1 MTGRHYRPLGRRS
14 VDDGLQIARRCS
26 MVTGSRRSV
35 CAAPRAE
42 QPWLRWWRGRG
53 AGGLGRGYLSMSPTT
68 KNIDPRIATMSATS
82 VPGSNSVSAWMLLYD
97 AERSFSRYG
106 VFSPLLTR

>member
-1 MTGRHYRPLGRRS
+1 MS
-14 VDDGLQIARRCS
+14 A
-26 MVTGSRRSV
+26 
-35 CAAPRAE
+35 
-42 QPWLRWWRGRG
+42 
-53 AGGLGRGYLSMSPTT
+53 YLSMSPTT

-82 VPGSNSVSAWMLLYD
+82 VPGSSSVSAWMLLYE

>member
-1 MTGRHYRPLGRRS
+1 MRPRAPAELLGTPGVLAGLPAALGAAGRR
-14 VDDGLQIARRCS
+14 
-26 MVTGSRRSV
+26 
-35 CAAPRAE
+35 
-42 QPWLRWWRGRG
+42 
-53 AGGLGRGYLSMSPTT
+53 YLSMSPTT

-82 VPGSNSVSAWMLLYD
+82 VPGSSSTRAWMLLYD